1 MHERFCRIV
10 QVAGAKS
17 QTGLDVVD
25 KAQSAVNLVKVINA
39 LNQISDM
46 LKARPLPQPLA
57 TCCCSI
63 PCSHHAAH
71 R

>member
-1 MHERFCRIV
+1 MHARFQCGV

-46 LKARPLPQPLA
+46 LKARLLQQPLA
-57 TCCCSI
+57 TGCC
-63 PCSHHAAH
+63 
-71 R
+71 